1 LSAEVRA
8 RVQDHIHDWKG
19 EDFGISRSWVE
30 QKLRG
35 LNGASRVAVRLALLT
50 AFAPYQVDDQVVLA
64 FRTHFPEDE
73 KLLGALAWASF
84 TAARK
89 IGTWLQAST

>member
-1 LSAEVRA
+1 MQHI
-8 RVQDHIHDWKG
+8 RVQENIQDWKG
-19 EDFGISRSWVE
+19 EDFGLSRSWVE

-35 LNGASRVAVRLALLT
+35 LNEMSRVAGRLALLT
-50 AFAPYQVDDQVVLA
+50 AFAPYQIDDRVVLA

-89 IGTWLQAST
+89 IGSWLQAST